1 MTAPSTTTRPKGH
14 RASIQDQILA
24 FVDQQRQHLSGTEAM
39 QAFQHRHPLHH
50 LQHLPFDHAMQQAEQ
65 RYGRNCFLSLQE
77 LRALHTQGRILE
89 TDLIRVLEGESQ
101 LDLGRPIA
109 HIDGKSLSQGDI
121 YLASLLHPLP
131 TLRSVELTWAI
142 TENKALEGFQAD
154 VPLPFRDRLLAG
166 SDTDSESDAIA
177 DLWQACLEVLSL
189 EHQVRHPEEYLD
201 LSPELAEQM
210 LANLD
215 AEEESDEHR
224 LIMDRLVRK
233 SARHDTEQL
242 FEQLGERLS
251 LRGLLQQLTGRDL
264 LEDVVPLLVPYL
276 NNFLDQGQA
285 SWRNPP
291 EVKTSFYQLWRSQ
304 IASSLTTLAGE
315 LPHWQ
320 DQLDRLP
327 QNPMDALTHE
337 LRQLGLRQSLWLGYL
352 ELLVQELPGWSARMA
367 GLDRVSGQNA
377 LVDCLAVRLIL
388 DRLLGERLCH
398 QIWRISA
405 NLDNLRWYFLHQ
417 GAEFLVRHHLFN
429 KRLPE
434 YLAHQAQLL
443 LKRNNQNPSGH
454 AKLWWTLAHRIHSWQ
469 LSRAAERPLGR
480 SVLREGWRLF
490 RLCQHLGLSGKR
502 LRGLG
507 EAAALHIIDC
517 LEHIDTAYKARLWQR
532 AYELHYRNL
541 LFNALRQNQV
551 RPDKDTKT
559 PSNPTPP
566 RIAQLITS
574 MDNRLEGLRRHL
586 EEVNPDIETLGTAP
600 FTPSDQGHGEHQAP
614 NQAPPQTTALKQ
626 WRYQAAHNQPLAAF
640 ALTTLGA
647 PLALFD
653 LGLRLWWPTAHH
665 RLFGHKAK
673 TAPFFPQETQTNP
686 EQPSPWQSRVQLK
699 LAERFLRGLG
709 LTQGFAPLV
718 FILGQTASS
727 QNNAFKAAYQGIG
740 FGLGPDKYLAQRLA
754 ALCNRPDI
762 RAGLARV
769 GIAIPE
775 ATWFLALTHDSSSQ
789 DLEWHDLE
797 QLPKA
802 LKPSFAWFRQAI
814 KEAQGR
820 YAQESGRRL
829 KGAIQSL
836 DLKAS
841 IQQLRA
847 RSLDFNQPEPEFG
860 HVGIAAA
867 IIGRRQLTKGLFLDR
882 RACLISYDPEQDP
895 DGHWLEQLL
904 LQSIQPL
911 IDLSLSHYLARMD
924 VNGWGAGSRVLH
936 SIKGL
941 MGIGSGSEPD
951 LNTGLEAQMVAK
963 HEPMRL
969 QLILDTSSQTFSL
982 IRQRQ
987 PALIG
992 LLSRGWLHTSLFDA
1006 SKGMVFTLDRTALGT
1021 LWQPWAGPYE
1031 TTPKGPSSAD
1041 WYFGQRGPLAPA
1053 LVAKEL

>member
-1 MTAPSTTTRPKGH
+1 MPSTTLNAQSQTDI
-14 RASIQDQILA
+14 RAQILA
-24 FVDQQRQHLSGTEAM
+24 FIDQQRQHLAGTRAFRS
-39 QAFQHRHPLHH
+39 FQHRHPLHH
-50 LQHLPFDHAMQQAEQ
+50 LQHLPFDKAMQQAEQ

-77 LRALHTQGRILE
+77 LRSLHAQGRILE
-89 TDLIRVLEGESQ
+89 SDLIRVLEGEPQ

-131 TLRSVELTWAI
+131 TLRSVELIWAI
-142 TENKALEGFQAD
+142 TEDKALEAFQAD

-166 SDTDSESDAIA
+166 SDTNSESDAIA
-177 DLWQACLEVLSL
+177 DLWQASLEVLSL
-189 EHQVRHPEEYLD
+189 EHQIRHPEEYLD

-224 LIMDRLVRK
+224 LVMDRLVRK

-291 EVKTSFYQLWRSQ
+291 EAKASFYQLWRSQ
-304 IASSLTTLAGE
+304 IASSLAALAGE

-327 QNPMDALTHE
+327 QDPMDALTHE

-367 GLDRVSGQNA
+367 GRNPHPNHNA
-377 LVDCLAVRLIL
+377 LVDFLAVRLIL

-443 LKRNNQNPSGH
+443 LKRNNQDPSSN
-454 AKLWWTLAHRIHSWQ
+454 AKLWWQLAHRIHSWQ

-507 EAAALHIIDC
+507 EAAALHIIEC
-517 LEHIDTAYKARLWQR
+517 LEHIDTPYKAWLWQR

-541 LFNALRQNQV
+541 LFNALRQNWSY
-551 RPDKDTKT
+551 RKAPAPNPMSPTKT
-559 PSNPTPP
+559 
-566 RIAQLITS
+566 AQLITS

-586 EEVNPDIETLGTAP
+586 EEVNPQIETLGLAPLTAIHGHACSP
-600 FTPSDQGHGEHQAP
+600 PSTKTP
-614 NQAPPQTTALKQ
+614 LKQ
-626 WRYQAAHNQPLAAF
+626 WRYQAAHNQPLAAL
-640 ALTTLGA
+640 ALSTLGA
-647 PLALFD
+647 PLALLD
-653 LGLRLWWPTAHH
+653 LGLRFWWPRAHH
-665 RLFGHKAK
+665 GLLGGSDSTDVRQAAELDRDI
-673 TAPFFPQETQTNP
+673 QEQDM
-686 EQPSPWQSRVQLK
+686 LA
-699 LAERFLRGLG
+699 LAEAFLRSLG
-709 LTQGFAPLV
+709 LTQDFAPLV
-718 FILGQTASS
+718 VILGQTASS
-727 QNNAFKAAYQGIG
+727 QNNAFRATYQGLML
-740 FGLGPDKYLAQRLA
+740 GLDETRARNLAL
-754 ALCNRPDI
+754 LCNRPEI
-762 RAGLARV
+762 RTALAKT
-769 GIAIPE
+769 GISIPE
-775 ATWFLALTHDSSSQ
+775 TSWFLALSHDSSSQ
-789 DLEWHDLE
+789 AMVWHDLE
-797 QLPKA
+797 LLPKA
-802 LKPSFAWFRQAI
+802 LQPAFAQLQKDI
-814 KEAQGR
+814 KKAQGR
-820 YAQESGRRL
+820 QAQESGRRL
-829 KGAIQSL
+829 KGAFQSL

-841 IQQLRA
+841 IQQLRV

-860 HVGIAAA
+860 HAGIAAA

-882 RACLISYDPEQDP
+882 RACLISYNPEQDP
-895 DGHWLEQLL
+895 EGRWLEQLL
-904 LQSIQPL
+904 LDSIQPL

-924 VNGWGAGSRVLH
+924 GYGWGAGSRVLH

-941 MGIGSGSEPD
+941 MDIGSGAEPD
-951 LNTGLEAQMVAK
+951 LVTGLETQMVAK

-987 PALIG
+987 PALSG
-992 LLSRGWLHTSLFDA
+992 LINRGWLHTSLFDA
-1006 SKGMVFTLDRTALGT
+1006 AKGMVFTLDTTAPGT
-1021 LWQPWAGPYE
+1021 AWRPWGGPYE
-1031 TTPKGPSSAD
+1031 ATPRVPSSAD
-1041 WYFGQRGPLAPA
+1041 WYFGQRTALAPA
-1053 LVAKEL
+1053 LIGKEV